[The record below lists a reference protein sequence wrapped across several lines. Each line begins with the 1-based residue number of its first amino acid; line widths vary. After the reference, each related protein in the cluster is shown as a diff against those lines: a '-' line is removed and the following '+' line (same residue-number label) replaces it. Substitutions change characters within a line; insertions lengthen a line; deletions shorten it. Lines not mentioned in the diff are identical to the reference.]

1 MTFMGHLRGY
11 KHLTTLVKILKK
23 KKTLNITALNV
34 EKACSSLNVD
44 NLN

>member
-1 MTFMGHLRGY
+1 MTFMGHLRGN
-11 KHLTTLVKILKK
+11 KHLTTLVKILK